1 MKNGIFFAILYTT
14 KKVIDFMKALK
25 YIPVLLFIAIISIAC
40 STTNIKKT
48 TTEKEEPVVIKN
60 DSLEY
65 EIIII
70 DPGFNFYLNS
80 VARPVGFYSQTFLE
94 TRNRIMVPIWNM
106 RVQNPSQFNP
116 NIYEN
121 IIDYSPHINY
131 GYDVNYK
138 LFNYFMF
145 AQQKY
150 RMRLGNFSNR
160 NL

>member
-1 MKNGIFFAILYTT
+1 
-14 KKVIDFMKALK
+14 MKALK
-25 YIPVLLFIAIISIAC
+25 QILILFISIFIFYAC
-40 STTNIKKT
+40 GTSPIKSSSTD
-48 TTEKEEPVVIKN
+48 KEEPVVIKN

-70 DPGFNFYLNS
+70 DPGFTAYLNS
-80 VARPVGFYSQTFLE
+80 VARPEGFYSQNYLE
-94 TRNRIMVPIWNM
+94 NRNQIMVTAWNM
-106 RVQNPSQFNP
+106 RAQNPSQFNP

-150 RMRLGNFSNR
+150 RMRLGNTFNVIR
-160 NL
+160 

>member
-1 MKNGIFFAILYTT
+1 
-14 KKVIDFMKALK
+14 MKALK
-25 YIPVLLFIAIISIAC
+25 YI
-40 STTNIKKT
+40 STTLIVFIIFYACGTAPIKNNSQT
-48 TTEKEEPVVIKN
+48 KEEPVVIKN

-70 DPGFNFYLNS
+70 DPGFTAYLNS
-80 VARPVGFYSQTFLE
+80 IARPVGFYSQSFLE
-94 TRNRIMVPIWNM
+94 NRNSMMVPIWNN
-106 RVQNPSQFNP
+106 RALSPTQFNP

-121 IIDYSPHINY
+121 QIDYSPHINY

-150 RMRLGNFSNR
+150 RMRLGNFSNINR
-160 NL
+160 

>member
-1 MKNGIFFAILYTT
+1 MKF
-14 KKVIDFMKALK
+14 LK
-25 YIPVLLFIAIISIAC
+25 YIPILIITTIVSLSC
-40 STTNIKKT
+40 SSSNIKKGNT
-48 TTEKEEPVVIKN
+48 KEEPVVIKN

-70 DPGFNFYLNS
+70 DPGFTAYLNS
-80 VARPVGFYSQTFLE
+80 IARPVGFYSQSFLE
-94 TRNRIMVPIWNM
+94 TRNRMMVPIWNM
-106 RVQNPSQFNP
+106 RVQNPTQFNP

-121 IIDYSPHINY
+121 IIDYSPHIDY

-145 AQQKY
+145 AQRKY
-150 RMRLGNFSNR
+150 NMRLGNFSNR